1 MSLIPSLSLLV
12 VGAIIIGAGL
22 VRLDRLDRQ
31 RMDSYRQD
39 ACGWHQW
46 QVNEEGAP
54 PVCARCGRRSGG
66 PNPSRDAT
74 RESISSDDILLP

>member
-1 MSLIPSLSLLV
+1 MSLIPSFSLLV

-22 VRLDRLDRQ
+22 VRLDRLDRR

-46 QVNEEGAP
+46 QVHEEGAP
-54 PVCARCGRRSGG
+54 PVCTRCGRRSGA
-66 PNPSRDAT
+66 PSPSRDPT
-74 RESISSDDILLP
+74 RETISSDNILFP